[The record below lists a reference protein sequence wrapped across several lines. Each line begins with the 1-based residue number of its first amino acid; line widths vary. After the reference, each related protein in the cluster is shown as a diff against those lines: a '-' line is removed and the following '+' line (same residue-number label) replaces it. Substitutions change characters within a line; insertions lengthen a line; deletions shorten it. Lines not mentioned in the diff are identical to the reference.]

1 MPTSSSPRP
10 SAQPVHPAPFV
21 AERHPVALADPL
33 PLLRSATAAQHA
45 QLDAQLAIARP
56 GASLAD
62 YGAHVQ
68 ALAGWLQALHPH
80 LQTLASTVP
89 DFDFTPPQRL
99 AALQADLRDL
109 AEGAHP
115 QAPAGPGPHAAA
127 GDLAAQALA
136 AHRAQAP
143 AVCWGMAYV
152 VEGSQLGGQVL
163 HRRLAGPL
171 APHPLRY
178 LRGDGA
184 ATGARWTQF
193 LSLLRTHVGSPAQV
207 AAACSGA
214 TAAFAA
220 MQGLCTPALSEAS
233 A

>member
-1 MPTSSSPRP
+1 M
-10 SAQPVHPAPFV
+10 
-21 AERHPVALADPL
+21 ADPL
-33 PLLRSATAAQHA
+33 PLLRSATAAKHA
-45 QLDAQLAIARP
+45 QLDAHLAIARA

-68 ALAGWLQALHPH
+68 ALAAWLQALQPH
-80 LQTLASTVP
+80 VQTLAATAP
-89 DFDFTPPQRL
+89 QFDFTPSQRL
-99 AALQADLRDL
+99 AALQADLLDVAKWASPL
-109 AEGAHP
+109 AWP
-115 QAPAGPGPHAAA
+115 CPSVAARH
-127 GDLAAQALA
+127 LAAQALA
-136 AHRAQAP
+136 AHAGQAP

-178 LRGDGA
+178 LQGDGER
-184 ATGARWTQF
+184 TGARWKEF
-193 LSLLRTHVGSPAQV
+193 LALLRSHVGSPAQI

-214 TAAFAA
+214 TAAFTA
-220 MQGLCTPALSEAS
+220 MQGLCTPAFQEAS